1 MSDWIHEDTPDANED
16 AERQLGGLDRGTTSV
31 DDVVE
36 SADGSVHIVFYDE
49 TLRTTDPLDY
59 DDLPEWAVV
68 IADEYFEDEAF
79 YRYADRVTRRAE
91 SGWAQ

>member
-1 MSDWIHEDTPDANED
+1 MSDWIHEDD
-16 AERQLGGLDRGTTSV
+16 AERQLGGLHRGTTSI

-59 DDLPEWAVV
+59 DDLPEWAAV
-68 IADEYFEDEAF
+68 IADEYFEDEVSA
-79 YRYADRVTRRAE
+79 RYADSYTRRAE